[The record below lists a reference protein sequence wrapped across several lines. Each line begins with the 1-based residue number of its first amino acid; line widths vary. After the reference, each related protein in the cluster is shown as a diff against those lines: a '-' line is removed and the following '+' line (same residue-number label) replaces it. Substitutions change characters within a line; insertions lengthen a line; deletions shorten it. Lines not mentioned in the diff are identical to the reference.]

1 MQASKILE
9 LYRTRGDLA
18 YEGEGVT
25 QLQHA
30 WQCGRIAERAGAT
43 PELQLA
49 CWLHDLGHLMSSRSG
64 TPTLA
69 GVEER
74 HEEIGAAVLLPIF
87 GAQVSE
93 PVALHVAAKRYLVAT
108 RPDYAHLLSPDSRR
122 SLALQGG
129 PMTVPDCMRFATLD
143 HAAESVRL
151 RVWDD
156 HAKNPA
162 LQPVSAEVA
171 ITSLVNLMDAVFER
185 HG

>member
-1 MQASKILE
+1 MRTSEIIE
-9 LYRTRGDLA
+9 LYRLRGDLA

-49 CWLHDLGHLMSSRSG
+49 CWLHDLGHLMSVRDG

-74 HEEIGAAVLLPIF
+74 HEKIAAEVLLPIF

-108 RPDYAHLLSPDSRR
+108 RPDYSNLLSPDSRR

-129 PMTVPDCMRFATLD
+129 PMGIADCAQFATVH
-143 HAAESVRL
+143 HAAEAVRL

-162 LQPVSAEVA
+162 LRPVSTEVA
-171 ITSLVNLMDAVFER
+171 VTGLANLMDVVFER

>member
-18 YEGEGVT
+18 YDGDGVT

-30 WQCGRIAERAGAT
+30 WQCARIAERAGAT

-93 PVALHVAAKRYLVAT
+93 PVALHVAAKRYLVAA
-108 RPDYAHLLSPDSRR
+108 RPEYSNVLSPDSRR

-129 PMTVPDCMRFATLD
+129 PMAVEDCMRFVTMD
-143 HAAESVRL
+143 HAAEAVRL

-156 HAKNPA
+156 HAKNP
-162 LQPVSAEVA
+162 LLHPVSADIAVTGLA
-171 ITSLVNLMDAVFER
+171 NLMDVVFER